1 MSRPFFS
8 NYADQ
13 FLKLID
19 VDGSC
24 DSPACRKQLVVYR
37 PFRVPPNEEEMFA
50 LVALRHVGAKWRV
63 VHRCRKGS
71 SSHLQS
77 LDFSEI
83 PFGADGRGET
93 DRC

>member
-1 MSRPFFS
+1 MSWPFFS

-37 PFRVPPNEEEMFA
+37 PFRVAPNEEEMFA
-50 LVALRHVGAKWRV
+50 LVGFDFDCVGGSASRGSQMA
-63 VHRCRKGS
+63 CRAS
-71 SSHLQS
+71 VW
-77 LDFSEI
+77 
-83 PFGADGRGET
+83 
-93 DRC
+93 